1 MTDVDS
7 EGAILH
13 TAKKAATF
21 LSLYSSNHRGN
32 ITPFITKPVYVI
44 RDLSRLV
51 QPYYSTTKT
60 DDVTWSH
67 DWVSSPFLAEKFTS
81 EEELWTVV
89 HGRFSLET
97 AHALISYKLLL

>member
-1 MTDVDS
+1 MTDIKS
-7 EGAILH
+7 ESAILH
-13 TAKKAATF
+13 TERKAATF

-32 ITPFITKPVYVI
+32 ITPFITKPAYVI
-44 RDLSRLV
+44 RDLSRLER
-51 QPYYSTTKT
+51 PYYSATKM
-60 DDVTWSH
+60 DDAQWSH
-67 DWVSSPFLAEKFTS
+67 AWVSSPFLAEQFTS